1 MKKTLLSMFAAGALL
16 AAPLGL
22 PKLHIPEANEVTPKK
37 VELGKLL
44 FFDPRFSAD
53 GTISCATCHDPD
65 KAFTDQLPVSVGI
78 DGKKGTRNAPTVI
91 NAAYNT
97 SQFWDGRVPTLAEQS
112 KFPPINPVEGGL
124 HSWDEVVAKIKED
137 PNYVKMMQEVFG
149 VQKDEIT
156 IDHFAKAI
164 EAFEMTIISGDSPF
178 DRWYFKGEKDAL
190 TPAQKRG
197 FALFIGKGRCV
208 ECHTISQ
215 TYALFTNNKFHNLG
229 IGWKKIKDDLPNILK
244 KFNAQRNK
252 AQNKELAEDEAALMN
267 KKFSELGRYVVSGEV
282 DDIGAFKTPTL
293 RNVELTFP
301 YMHDG
306 SLQTLEEVIIWYN
319 NGGRLTPQDPRSP
332 FIDGGIRELNL
343 SAQEIEDLAEFLR
356 SLTSPQFKR
365 SQK

>member
-1 MKKTLLSMFAAGALL
+1 MKTTLLSLTTAALL
-16 AAPLGL
+16 NATPLGL
-22 PKLHIPEANEVTPKK
+22 PELHVPEANELTPKK
-37 VELGKLL
+37 VELGRML
-44 FFDPRFSAD
+44 FFDPRFSRD
-53 GTISCATCHDPD
+53 GTISCATCHDPN

-91 NAAYNT
+91 NSAYNK
-97 SQFWDGRVPTLAEQS
+97 SQFWDGRVPTLAEQA

-124 HSWDEVVAKIKED
+124 HSWNEVVAKIKTD
-137 PNYVKMMQEVFG
+137 SNYVKMMQEVFG
-149 VQKDEIT
+149 IKKDEIT

-164 EAFEMTIISGDSPF
+164 EAFEMTVISGDSPF
-178 DRWYFKGEKDAL
+178 DRWYFGGEEDAMSEE
-190 TPAQKRG
+190 QKRG
-197 FALFIGKGRCV
+197 FALFVGKGRCV

-229 IGWKKIKDDLPNILK
+229 VGWQKIKDDLPKVLQA
-244 KFNAQRNK
+244 FK
-252 AQNKELAEDEAALMN
+252 ATKVKAHDRAIAEDEAALMN
-267 KKFSELGRYVVSGEV
+267 AKFSELGRYVVTGEI

-306 SLQTLEEVIIWYN
+306 SLQTLEEVIVWYN
-319 NGGRLTPQDPRSP
+319 NGGRLSPQDPQSP

-343 SAQEIEDLAEFLR
+343 TAQEIEDLVAFLKA
-356 SLTSPQFKR
+356 LTSPQFKR